1 MIAIV
6 VLGGALVVQAAAIF
20 VLSRHVRR
28 LARHTDDAQRRRRAQ
43 LRLRIWE
50 QAQTPSER
58 QQYVEH
64 FHDSSVPVLLT
75 TPDGEILGANSA
87 TVKLFGYDS
96 EADLSS
102 HNAAELYANP
112 HDRTATTRA
121 SLEEHGKM
129 QNAELKLKRKDG
141 TRIDVLTTARVV
153 SFPDGTRL
161 YESICTDITA
171 LRRAAEEN
179 FTLQTQLNLSQ
190 KLEAIG
196 QLASGIAHEINTPI
210 QFVGDN
216 MYFLRDSFQKLTDA
230 LQGYRK
236 LTRAHATRTAT
247 DVTPELSRLE
257 EKLHLDRLLLDVQQ
271 AFDESFEGITRVTE
285 IVRAM
290 KEFAHP
296 GDGELSAV
304 DLNQAIQTTLVV
316 ARNEYKLVAEVVTD
330 FGDLPPVACRKGEIN
345 KVLLNM
351 IVNATHAIERK
362 AADGGGRG
370 TITLKTRSDSRNAII
385 SISDTGCGIPSSV
398 MGRIFDPFFTTKPV
412 GKGTGQG
419 LAIARTVIKSHGGR
433 IDVESTPGLGTTFTI
448 QIPLG
453 EESKAEASTFEAPP
467 AAHLRTGTGEGA

>member
-1 MIAIV
+1 MSTVV
-6 VLGGALVVQAAAIF
+6 VLGGALVAQGAAIF
-20 VLSRHVRR
+20 FLSRYVRR
-28 LARHTDDAQRRRRAQ
+28 LGRHTDDAQRRRRAQ
-43 LRLRIWE
+43 LRLRIWD
-50 QAQTPSER
+50 QAQTPSAR
-58 QQYVEH
+58 RQYVEH
-64 FHDSSVPVLLT
+64 LKESSVPVLLT
-75 TPDGEILGANSA
+75 TPEGEILGANPA
-87 TVKLFGYDS
+87 TVKLLGYDS
-96 EADLSS
+96 EIDLCSR
-102 HNAAELYANP
+102 NAAELYANP
-112 HDRTATTRA
+112 HDRTTTTRA

-161 YESICTDITA
+161 YESVCTDITA

-179 FTLQTQLNLSQ
+179 FALQAQLILSQ

-216 MYFLRDSFQKLTDA
+216 TYFLRDAFQKLTGA
-230 LQGYRK
+230 LQGYRELAK
-236 LTRAHATRTAT
+236 AHATRAAT
-247 DVTPELSRLE
+247 DIASELPRLE
-257 EKLHLDRLLLDVQQ
+257 RRLDLGRLLLDTQQ
-271 AFDESFEGITRVTE
+271 AFEESFEGITRVTE

-296 GDGELSAV
+296 GDGELSAA

-316 ARNEYKLVAEVVTD
+316 ARNEYKHLADVATD

-370 TITLKTRSDSRNAII
+370 TITLKTRSDSQNAII
-385 SISDTGCGIPSSV
+385 SIADNGCGIPASV

-419 LAIARTVIKSHGGR
+419 LAIARAVIQSHGGR
-433 IDVESTPGLGTTFTI
+433 IDVESTLGLGTTFTI
-448 QIPLG
+448 RIPLG
-453 EESKAEASTFEAPP
+453 DESKAETSAFEAPP
-467 AAHLRTGTGEGA
+467 ATNFRTSAGDGA